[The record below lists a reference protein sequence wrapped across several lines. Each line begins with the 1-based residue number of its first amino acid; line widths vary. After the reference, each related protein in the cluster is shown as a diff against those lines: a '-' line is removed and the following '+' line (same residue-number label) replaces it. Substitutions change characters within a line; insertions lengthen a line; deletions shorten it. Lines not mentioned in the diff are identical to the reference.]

1 MQDPALHAVLLDCL
15 GNAGDPSSLRTLVD
29 HMTGDVAM
37 VTGSGE
43 LSVRHAA
50 VKAVARQKTV
60 EVCVCVCVCVYHVL
74 HCTKNLVKKRLTVVQ
89 GFRPK
94 TEQNDFGKQGYH
106 RKEHLKRSRM
116 VQISAS

>member
-1 MQDPALHAVLLDCL
+1 MADGGRGLKRSLSAPTLQDPALHAVLLDCL

-60 EVCVCVCVCVYHVL
+60 EVCVCVYQRICFAL
-74 HCTKNLVKKRLTVVQ
+74 HKEFWSKNALL
-89 GFRPK
+89 
-94 TEQNDFGKQGYH
+94 
-106 RKEHLKRSRM
+106 
-116 VQISAS
+116 